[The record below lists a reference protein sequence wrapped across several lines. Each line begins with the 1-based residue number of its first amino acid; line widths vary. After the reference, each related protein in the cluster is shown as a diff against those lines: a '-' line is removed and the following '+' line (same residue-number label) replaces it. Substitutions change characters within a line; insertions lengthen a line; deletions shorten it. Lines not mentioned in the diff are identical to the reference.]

1 MRKLVLGLISV
12 LLFTAGCKGKYSEH
26 VLDLDVFEEI
36 ELSPLTS
43 DVKIVPI
50 KCSIPMDGIRQARE
64 YDDYT
69 IMLGSRRETIYILKE
84 DSVVAILNSVG
95 RGHGEYS
102 SIDDFAYDEE
112 SKVIYVNADRKL
124 LKYDVPSMTFIGS
137 LDINYS
143 ICGMIVLNKDE
154 ILVNCSYNGYS
165 EDTKPFK
172 GICVISSVTGEFLR
186 RCLDFDYYEGFCSCM
201 EDMIESGDDIFLST
215 GGLYINRILKM
226 DSKTKKINE
235 LESFSFSPKW
245 RVPKKLLKKA
255 RKNDMFGFSE
265 EADARTVYCDGC
277 HYPAIINSKIT
288 YWCYPY
294 FDIVSKRSNI
304 VNIKVGEKTISR
316 KFFIPGMKQPI
327 CPYYYKDNHFVV
339 VIYRSVE
346 SLVTDKDELSDFGK
360 EICSKMNA
368 QPFNNPV
375 LLSFTVDKD
384 L

>member
-1 MRKLVLGLISV
+1 MRKLVLVLISV
-12 LLFTAGCKGKYSEH
+12 LMFTVGCKGKYSEQ
-26 VLDLDVFEEI
+26 VLDLDEFEEV

-50 KCSIPMDGIRQARE
+50 KCSIPMDGIRQVRV

-84 DSVVAILNSVG
+84 DSVVAILNSLG

-102 SIDDFAYDEE
+102 SINDFAYDEK

-137 LDINYS
+137 SDINYS
-143 ICGMIVLNKDE
+143 ICGMIVLNSDE
-154 ILVNCSYNGYS
+154 ILVNCSYNEYS
-165 EDTKPFK
+165 SDTKPFI
-172 GICVISSVTGEFLR
+172 GICVISSFTGEILR
-186 RCLDFDYYEGFCSCM
+186 RCLELDYYEGFCSCN
-201 EDMIESGDDIFLST
+201 EDMIECGDDILLST
-215 GGLYINRILKM
+215 GGLYRNRILQM
-226 DSKTKKINE
+226 DSKTENLKE

-245 RVPKKLLKKA
+245 RVSKKLLKIA
-255 RKNDMFGFSE
+255 RKKDMFAFSE
-265 EADARTVYCDGC
+265 ETDARTVYCDGC
-277 HYPAIINSKIT
+277 HFPAIINSKLT
-288 YWCYPY
+288 YWCYPF
-294 FDIVSKRSNI
+294 FDIISMRSNI
-304 VNIKVGEKTISR
+304 VNIKVGDKTISR

-327 CPYYYKDNHFVV
+327 CPYYYKDNHYVV